1 MEMKLN
7 FLHKLKWFK
16 KKISWNYK
24 YSIGKWNFMGK
35 EQLRY
40 NSIIELIKSC
50 EIQNLKILDLGCGY
64 GSLNHYLKKIEYEF
78 CLGIDLSSNAISK
91 AKKGNYKNSSFIVA
105 DIHQFKTEEK
115 FDIIIFNE
123 VLYYLDNQ
131 MEIVKKYSNYLSS
144 KGYFIFSFYLVK
156 EDLILELN
164 NNYKLIKTEVVK
176 QSENVFWGI
185 SLYKG
190 N

>member
-1 MEMKLN
+1 MKSN
-7 FLHKLKWFK
+7 FSNKLKWFK

-40 NSIIELIKSC
+40 NAIVDLIKSC

-64 GSLNHYLKKIEYEF
+64 GSLSNYLKNTEYEF

-91 AKKGNYKNSSFIVA
+91 AKKENYKNAKFLVA

-115 FDIIIFNE
+115 FDVIIFNE

-131 MEIVKKYSNYLSS
+131 MEIVKKYSNYLNNE
-144 KGYFIFSFYLVK
+144 GYFIFSFYLVK

-176 QSENVFWGI
+176 QAENVFWGI

-190 N
+190 K